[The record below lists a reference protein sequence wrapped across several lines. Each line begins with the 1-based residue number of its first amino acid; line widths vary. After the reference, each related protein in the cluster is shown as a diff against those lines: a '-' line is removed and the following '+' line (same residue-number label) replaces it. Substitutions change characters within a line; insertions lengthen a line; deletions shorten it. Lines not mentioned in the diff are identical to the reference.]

1 MPVMAPDPPASA
13 PVVVLVGGDLQARAR
28 VESAAAAAG
37 MRLVTASEARLEDV
51 LRSTSPAVV
60 VLDLDRG
67 GRALLETLAGARRA
81 GVRVERLLG
90 FYSHVDSE
98 LGDAAARRPR
108 RPERVLAAQRRGDAC
123 EVARDRRELLVAF
136 RRLTAQDR
144 GGVDRRYHD
153 RRERRLDE
161 LPAPLRD
168 AEVVA
173 Q

>member
-98 LGDAAARRPR
+98 LGDAARRAGCEALPR
-108 RPERVLAAQRRGDAC
+108 GRFWRSAAELLGGRPE
-123 EVARDRRELLVAF
+123 
-136 RRLTAQDR
+136 T
-144 GGVDRRYHD
+144 
-153 RRERRLDE
+153 
-161 LPAPLRD
+161 PAT
-168 AEVVA
+168 
-173 Q
+173 